1 MHSQSEL
8 VKNQIE
14 HLLNTGVRNKS
25 RIYTKIVTETGLPR
39 STVRRI
45 AGDYKKEIERKIK
58 ILSATSRLKK
68 PKEDP
73 YSFIPVKIRFLWTK
87 ITKNDLDIVRCSICK
102 KLIGYIEGFCDGN
115 LVCDGCRFKFP
126 QKRIRKNEKRY

>member
-1 MHSQSEL
+1 LIDVLIAS
-8 VKNQIE
+8 
-14 HLLNTGVRNKS
+14 GVRNK
-25 RIYTKIVTETGLPR
+25 RTIYSKVVEKTGLKR
-39 STVRRI
+39 STIRRI
-45 AGDYKKEIERKIK
+45 TGDYKKDIERKIK

-68 PKEDP
+68 PEEDP

-87 ITKNDLDIVRCSICK
+87 ITKNDLDVVRCSICK

-126 QKRIRKNEKRY
+126 QKRKRNEKQSR